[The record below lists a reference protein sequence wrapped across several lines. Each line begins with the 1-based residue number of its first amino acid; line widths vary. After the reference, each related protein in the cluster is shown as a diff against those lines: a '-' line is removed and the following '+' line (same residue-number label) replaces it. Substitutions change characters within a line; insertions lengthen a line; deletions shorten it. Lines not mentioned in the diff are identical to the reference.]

1 MPFIQI
7 ITTAHIEKDFFKMLG
22 IFSENAL
29 KFSAILPDIIDI
41 LFHCHKTDCAIYV
54 MHFGRINE
62 SCDTQIFI
70 GRSRHNSTRFKYNR
84 ILATFTGQL

>member
-1 MPFIQI
+1 
-7 ITTAHIEKDFFKMLG
+7 MLG
-22 IFSENAL
+22 IFSESTL
-29 KFSAILPDIIDI
+29 KFSAILPDIMDI

-70 GRSRHNSTRFKYNR
+70 GQTRHSMRFEYNR